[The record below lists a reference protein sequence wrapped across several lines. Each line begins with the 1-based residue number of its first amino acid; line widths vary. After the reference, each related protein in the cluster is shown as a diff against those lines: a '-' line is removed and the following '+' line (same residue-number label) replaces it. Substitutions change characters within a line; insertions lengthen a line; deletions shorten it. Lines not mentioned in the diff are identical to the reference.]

1 MDSIILIIVSLSAVG
16 SGIMAGLFF
25 IFSNTIMKAL
35 SNLPSPQGIESMQS
49 INRVILNPL
58 FFLVFFGTTVLS
70 LILAVSTIWSWGEPG
85 AIFVLIGAVV
95 YFIGMFLVTV
105 VFNVPMNKAL
115 DAAVPDTVEASALW
129 SDYLTKWTAWNHV
142 RTIACVFSTVLYILA
157 IV

>member
-1 MDSIILIIVSLSAVG
+1 MFSIFFIAVLLSAVG

-35 SNLPSPQGIESMQS
+35 SKLPPPQGIASMQS
-49 INRVILNPL
+49 INKVILNPL
-58 FFLVFFGTTVLS
+58 FFLVFFGTTILS
-70 LILAVSTIWSWGEPG
+70 LILAISMIWTWGEPG
-85 AIFVLIGAVV
+85 AIFVLIGALV

-115 DAAVPDTVEASALW
+115 DTVMPDTVEASDLW
-129 SDYLTKWTAWNHV
+129 SNYLTKWTAWNHV
-142 RTIACVFSTVLYILA
+142 RTIACVFSTVSYILA